1 MADVPLPTIDN
12 LLWIQLVLEL
22 EEELPGLAKRVAS
35 RVADLAMSDNVRS
48 ARFWTLSPEFETM
61 VAGAAALSGATARVA
76 KLRREGSR
84 LPGPGAKVR
93 KRRKG

>member
-1 MADVPLPTIDN
+1 MADVPLPTLDN

-22 EEELPGLAKRVAS
+22 EERLPGLAEGVAS
-35 RVADLAMSDNVRS
+35 RVADLAAADNVRS

-61 VAGAAALSGATARVA
+61 VAGAAALSTATARVA
-76 KLRREGSR
+76 RLRREGDRS
-84 LPGPGAKVR
+84 PGPGAKVK